1 MLNEIIFPGLGLD
14 FTIDRVAFS
23 LFGLDIY
30 WYGIIIMSGLFLA
43 VLYAWFECEK
53 RDFGIK
59 TDDVFNML
67 IIALP
72 VSIIFARAYYV
83 IFSFENYR
91 GDLSEIFN
99 IRNGGIA
106 IYGAVIGAFLTVFG
120 YCKIKKISVLKTL
133 DLLSIGL
140 LIGQAVGRYGNF
152 VNGEAFGS
160 ETSNILRMTVIK
172 NGTEIANSV
181 HPTFF
186 YESVWNI
193 IGIIILLFLKK
204 FKKTDGQ
211 LICAYISW
219 YGAGRFWIEGL
230 RTDSLML
237 GDIRISQL
245 IALVSVFV
253 GIIGYVY
260 LVKKTKKVNA

>member
-1 MLNEIIFPGLGLD
+1 MLNEIIFPSLGLD
-14 FTIDRVAFS
+14 FNINRVAFS
-23 LFGLDIY
+23 LFGIDVY
-30 WYGIIIMSGLFLA
+30 WYGIIIMCGVCLA

-67 IIALP
+67 LIGLP
-72 VSIIFARAYYV
+72 VSIVCARAYYV
-83 IFSFENYR
+83 IFSFDSYR
-91 GDLSEIFN
+91 DNLPEIFN

-106 IYGAVIGAFLTVFG
+106 IYGGVIGAFLTVFA

-172 NGTEIANSV
+172 NGTEIASSV

-193 IGIIILLFLKK
+193 VGIAILSVLKK
-204 FKKTDGQ
+204 FRRTDGQ
-211 LICAYISW
+211 LICAYIAW
-219 YGAGRFWIEGL
+219 YGMGRFWIEGF

-237 GDIRISQL
+237 GNVRISQL
-245 IALVSVFV
+245 VAFVSVIV
-253 GIIGYVY
+253 GLIGFVY
-260 LVKKTKKVNA
+260 LIKKSKKSEG